1 MRWSVH
7 SYSLIKLCGLEELE
21 STRYGIIV
29 AITPLAISQ
38 YDGANM
44 ELLISWRLIYQN
56 EERLELISRI
66 SLFCWMAGT
75 FCTSV
80 VEVCTFSQQCGSF
93 MLRKSSYSR
102 SFLIGSFL
110 CSMTFLVFHSILGG
124 SCCWALVHIC
134 IANWYRCSHQLRYTK
149 H

>member
-1 MRWSVH
+1 
-7 SYSLIKLCGLEELE
+7 LIKLCGLEELE
-21 STRYGIIV
+21 STRYGFKI
-29 AITPLAISQ
+29 ALTPLEISNFSIWWCK
-38 YDGANM
+38 YGVAYKL
-44 ELLISWRLIYQN
+44 EIYQN

-102 SFLIGSFL
+102 SFPIGSFL
-110 CSMTFLVFHSILGG
+110 CRMTFLVFHSILGG
-124 SCCWALVHIC
+124 SCCWTLVHIC
-134 IANWYRCSHQLRYTK
+134 IANCYRCSNQLWYAK